1 MRSSSSVS
9 SLALLAASAALTVEL
24 KSDFVLAR
32 KDPEPKAKAAKD
44 NKTEFLDLL
53 DVIDPIDLL
62 RPEDKPPKGHKP
74 TGNGD
79 DSNDAMLLELRRK
92 RSVNNVSG
100 EGDANS
106 NIPTSGKVKL
116 LIKYKFSQSHS
127 LRSINAINVSDVGNY
142 FQNKIDLI
150 NQNLGSKRLR
160 SNEESI
166 AVVSNFAVPYASAG
180 RLENGSSVVIASIE
194 VSEEDKELILEEFN
208 LDKDILFVEDDYPM
222 YKFPFNDRKEGLA
235 SSEPPLEQ
243 MEHYINTQHRLL
255 HQYNSQDRSLDN
267 IFMDTHGRR
276 LTEKQQYGLDLIQ
289 APEVWTTIEST
300 NRPISPV
307 KVCIIDTGYD
317 YTHEDLPK
325 DNITTTETLY
335 GSALEDGDGH
345 GTHCAG
351 VIGAIGGND
360 AGVVGVNPDPT
371 KFSFHIAKALNSQ
384 GVGTASTVIEA
395 VHGCIS
401 SGSKVISMSL
411 GGGPSS
417 KIAEEMFLDAYDQGV
432 LVFAAS
438 GNKGEPNK
446 DYPASYP
453 HVVSVGAVDDK
464 GKRAPWSNYNDQVE
478 LMGPGEQIESTY
490 PGNKYFSLS
499 GTSMAT
505 PYVAG
510 VAALVWGYFPDC
522 SNNQIRNVFASTAS
536 GTSDC
541 DSKNGFGIV
550 QAKAAF
556 DMLDT
561 YGCAA
566 GGEKEVPLSSGAV
579 GGCEQPLVNVSS
591 LETSLDL
598 IYMHASS
605 NNNETCNQLE
615 IEILTDTH
623 AAEIEWLVERFVDE
637 SSTTVA
643 KGPPEGVNYRSE
655 TLYTLT
661 TDCLTPG
668 DYEFTISDSYGD
680 GIIEPGYYKV
690 SMSNGWILATSSN
703 FGTFESTR
711 FTVGLPAE
719 ARFPDLVAKWAE
731 LIDENF
737 SNGLGDFKGQ
747 QSVYLEEAF
756 GRSGVGRVKDE
767 NQGGSSIYSSAFSLK
782 HNYSTFKIVLS
793 FYASDMEA
801 GDKFC
806 IDYSGDTG
814 LTWNRAECL
823 VGGSDFNNGFWEDG
837 FSILFED
844 FKFSTS
850 IQLRFRCKSKSSSG
864 SIILD
869 RVYLLGKL

>member
-62 RPEDKPPKGHKP
+62 RPEDEPPKGHKP

-505 PYVAG
+505 PYG
-510 VAALVWGYFPDC
+510 MF
-522 SNNQIRNVFASTAS
+522 Q
-536 GTSDC
+536 
-541 DSKNGFGIV
+541 
-550 QAKAAF
+550 
-556 DMLDT
+556 
-561 YGCAA
+561 
-566 GGEKEVPLSSGAV
+566 
-579 GGCEQPLVNVSS
+579 
-591 LETSLDL
+591 
-598 IYMHASS
+598 
-605 NNNETCNQLE
+605 
-615 IEILTDTH
+615 
-623 AAEIEWLVERFVDE
+623 
-637 SSTTVA
+637 
-643 KGPPEGVNYRSE
+643 
-655 TLYTLT
+655 
-661 TDCLTPG
+661 
-668 DYEFTISDSYGD
+668 
-680 GIIEPGYYKV
+680 
-690 SMSNGWILATSSN
+690 
-703 FGTFESTR
+703 
-711 FTVGLPAE
+711 
-719 ARFPDLVAKWAE
+719 
-731 LIDENF
+731 
-737 SNGLGDFKGQ
+737 
-747 QSVYLEEAF
+747 
-756 GRSGVGRVKDE
+756 
-767 NQGGSSIYSSAFSLK
+767 
-782 HNYSTFKIVLS
+782 
-793 FYASDMEA
+793 
-801 GDKFC
+801 
-806 IDYSGDTG
+806 
-814 LTWNRAECL
+814 CL
-823 VGGSDFNNGFWEDG
+823 V
-837 FSILFED
+837 
-844 FKFSTS
+844 
-850 IQLRFRCKSKSSSG
+850 LRSLRQ
-864 SIILD
+864 D
-869 RVYLLGKL
+869 